1 MRIYDR
7 ESSSSSNPEPKPTSN
22 FCDAYLTYLSSGRGR
37 PADYTGSAAQGSSEG
52 CGLLQIGLNGNQG
65 SKWTFYNSST
75 SPLPSRR
82 SESTSVGAHFTRG
95 TSNCL
100 PRHLGHR
107 RMSLA
112 RHHAL
117 KDLRREFT
125 DRNHRKGIILKGKS
139 LNSADSAKTKLA
151 SVSTSTGSGEKC
163 LKVTLKQMD
172 VNDSWLKLGND
183 VFKIPRSE
191 GNAEGNVSS
200 PSSMSRVI
208 VSEIPTAALSEIPS
222 TIIIARTVE
231 KVAAVKDQS
240 FDQFS
245 DQPVSLN
252 ESASEKTEECV
263 RINDSRPELS
273 VNDLE
278 PSVSCTEGL
287 FDCVEMT
294 QLTSDESRLLQEEKL
309 SDCVELSVD
318 DETTDVS
325 VISPDKLHPHGST
338 EQKPVGIV
346 DEKQALDARETQ
358 GSTEVGER
366 SKFSSRSLRSGIRH
380 QCGAMNNDNIFKNA
394 WRKKLFKKHLVSEKL
409 KSHASRRLNAER
421 PKRNIGQ
428 RRNVSDFPWNY
439 AICGKIHSSTTR
451 IFELSKLS

>member
-1 MRIYDR
+1 MRVYDG
-7 ESSSSSNPEPKPTSN
+7 ESSSSNSEPKPTSN
-22 FCDAYLTYLSSGRGR
+22 FCDAYLTYLSSGRGK
-37 PADYTGSAAQGSSEG
+37 PADYTGSAAQGSSEE

-75 SPLPSRR
+75 SPLPTRR
-82 SESTSVGAHFTRG
+82 SESTGTSVGGHFTRG

-117 KDLRREFT
+117 KGLQDLRREFT
-125 DRNHRKGIILKGKS
+125 DRNHKKGIILKGKS
-139 LNSADSAKTKLA
+139 LNSVDSAKTKLA
-151 SVSTSTGSGEKC
+151 SVGTSTGSGEKC

-183 VFKIPRSE
+183 VFKIPKSE

-200 PSSMSRVI
+200 PASMSRVI
-208 VSEIPTAALSEIPS
+208 VSEIPSAALSEIPS

-231 KVAAVKDQS
+231 KVVAIKGQG

-252 ESASEKTEECV
+252 EAASEECV
-263 RINDSRPELS
+263 RPNDSGPELS

-278 PSVSCTEGL
+278 PSISCTEGL
-287 FDCVEMT
+287 FDRVEMT
-294 QLTSDESRLLQEEKL
+294 PLPAGESRPLQEEKL
-309 SDCVELSVD
+309 SDCIELSID
-318 DETTDVS
+318 DATDVS
-325 VISPDKLHPHGST
+325 VISPDKLLHSDSSV
-338 EQKPVGIV
+338 EQKLVGV
-346 DEKQALDARETQ
+346 EKQALDVRQTH
-358 GSTEVGER
+358 GSAEVGER
-366 SKFSSRSLRSGIRH
+366 LKFSSRSLRSGIRH
-380 QCGAMNNDNIFKNA
+380 QCGVMNNDSIFKNA

-409 KSHASRRLNAER
+409 KSQASRRLNAER

-428 RRNVSDFPWNY
+428 RKNVSDFPWNY
-439 AICGKIHSSTTR
+439 AICGKIHSLATR
-451 IFELSKLS
+451 IFELLKLS